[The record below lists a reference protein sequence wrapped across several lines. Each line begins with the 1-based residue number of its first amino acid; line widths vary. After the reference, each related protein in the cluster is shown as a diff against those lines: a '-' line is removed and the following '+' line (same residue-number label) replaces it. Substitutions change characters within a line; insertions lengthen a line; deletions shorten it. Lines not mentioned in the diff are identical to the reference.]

1 MIKKI
6 TIENF
11 RCFDKLKVLGFE
23 RVNLISGKNNAG
35 KTALL
40 EAIFLNSAPRADTIF
55 LLRQVRR
62 EQASFSKALP
72 ERTWSNFFF
81 EQNEDNTISIEAI
94 LENGDSKVV
103 DISIEETLKSMLVQ
117 DSYQEDKDSEEKSKS
132 QVIFSATESSVSAI
146 NVSTRLNNLLALK
159 YKLSQVVKE

>member
-40 EAIFLNSAPRADTIF
+40 EAIFLNSAPTRYSLFTSTNKKRIIK
-55 LLRQVRR
+55 LCQ
-62 EQASFSKALP
+62 
-72 ERTWSNFFF
+72 
-81 EQNEDNTISIEAI
+81 
-94 LENGDSKVV
+94 
-103 DISIEETLKSMLVQ
+103 
-117 DSYQEDKDSEEKSKS
+117 SYARKD
-132 QVIFSATESSVSAI
+132 
-146 NVSTRLNNLLALK
+146 LD
-159 YKLSQVVKE
+159 